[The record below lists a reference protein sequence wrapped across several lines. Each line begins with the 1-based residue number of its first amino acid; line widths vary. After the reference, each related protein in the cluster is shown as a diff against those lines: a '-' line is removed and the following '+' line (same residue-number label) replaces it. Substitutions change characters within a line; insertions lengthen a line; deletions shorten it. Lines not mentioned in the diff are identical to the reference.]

1 MNRPF
6 HLSTNPLQSRGK
18 NPLSGACLYYAAIAL
33 VIAAACIT
41 SPASAGEK
49 YLYGAPELSAT
60 IAGTNEFA
68 PGDELAVTVSVENRG
83 LNAVK
88 IVQSDIVNR
97 DDLPNTAKLVRASL
111 AGGEAPLVVK
121 TDAQMIGDISGGASA
136 QAAFQLAFDEDAEP
150 GVYTLPLTI
159 QYTYLREAEQYGTDT
174 IRYDYRTT
182 EEVIPLNVRIKPDVT
197 LAVGEISTD
206 SVNVGT
212 EGYLTVTVENTGSQK
227 AASAVLHIGRNGES
241 PIIPTDSSVYI
252 GDFVPGETAECT
264 YKVSVSG
271 NAESQVYPL
280 DVYLD
285 YENADGDQVTSDP
298 VTFGVQVGG
307 KIAFDVIPSEN
318 RVNPGEKHVIE
329 VQYRNTGGA
338 TAYSAQ
344 ARLSAVDPF
353 SSNDDTA
360 FLGDLA
366 PGETATARFEVSCD
380 GGATA
385 KTYGLDS
392 EIRYRD
398 SLDNSQI
405 SDTMKVKIQVDEPE
419 GALDS
424 LPLSALLGV
433 LAVGCVGSAWCF
445 LRFRKKE

>member
-1 MNRPF
+1 MNTPCYV
-6 HLSTNPLQSRGK
+6 STNTRPSRRGK
-18 NPLSGACLYYAAIAL
+18 SLGGVYCYAALAL
-33 VIAAACIT
+33 LIAAACIA

-49 YLYGAPELSAT
+49 FLYGAPELAAT

-68 PGDELAVTVSVENRG
+68 PGDDLAVTVTLENHG

-88 IVQSDIVNR
+88 IVQSEIVTR

-111 AGGEAPLVVK
+111 AAGDAPLVVK
-121 TDAQMIGDISGGASA
+121 TDAQMIGDIAGGRSA
-136 QAAFQLAFDEDAEP
+136 PVAFQLTFDEDAEP

-159 QYTYLREAEQYGTDT
+159 EYTYLREAEQYGTDT

-182 EEVIPLNVRIKPDVT
+182 EEVIPLDVRIKPDVT
-197 LAVGEISTD
+197 LAVTGISTD
-206 SVNVGT
+206 AVNVGT
-212 EGYLTVTVENTGSQK
+212 EGYLTVNVENAGSEK

-241 PIIPTDSSVYI
+241 PIVPTDSSVYI
-252 GDFVPGETAECT
+252 GDLMPGETATCT
-264 YKVSVSG
+264 YKVAVSS

-285 YENADGDQVTSDP
+285 YENADGNEVTTEA

-307 KIAFDVIPSEN
+307 KIAFEVIPSEN
-318 RVNPGEKHVIE
+318 RVGPGDKTVIE
-329 VQYRNTGGA
+329 VEYRNTGGA

-366 PGETATARFEVSCD
+366 PGESAVARYEISSD

-385 KTYGLDS
+385 KSYGLDS

-405 SDTMKVKIQVDEPE
+405 SDTMKVEIQVDEPE
-419 GALDS
+419 GTFEN
-424 LPLSALLGV
+424 LPAPALLSI
-433 LAVGCVGSAWCF
+433 LAIGCVGSAMYFVC
-445 LRFRKKE
+445 FRKKE

>member
-1 MNRPF
+1 MNIPTPK
-6 HLSTNPLQSRGK
+6 STHPKPSAGRG
-18 NPLSGACLYYAAIAL
+18 PLSGAYYYVAIAL
-33 VIAAACIT
+33 VIAASCIA

-49 YLYGAPELSAT
+49 FLYGSPDLSAT
-60 IAGTNEFA
+60 ISGTNEFA
-68 PGDELAVTVSVENRG
+68 PGDDLAVTVMVENRG

-111 AGGEAPLVVK
+111 AAGDAPLVVK
-121 TDAQMIGDISGGASA
+121 TDAQMIGDVAGGMSA
-136 QAAFQLAFDEDAEP
+136 PVAFQIAFDEGAEP

-182 EEVIPLNVRIKPDVT
+182 EEVVPLQVRIKPDVT

-206 SVNVGT
+206 AVNVGT
-212 EGYLTVTVENTGSQK
+212 EGYLIVTVENAGSEK
-227 AASAVLHIGRNGES
+227 AALAVLHIERNGES
-241 PIIPTDSSVYI
+241 PIVPTDSSVFI
-252 GDFVPGETAECT
+252 GDFMPGETATCT
-264 YKVSVSG
+264 YKVAVSS
-271 NAESQVYPL
+271 NADAKVYPL
-280 DVYLD
+280 NVYLD
-285 YENADGDQVTSDP
+285 YENADGDEATTDP
-298 VTFGVQVGG
+298 VTVGVNVGG
-307 KIAFDVIPSEN
+307 KIAFDAITSSSS
-318 RVNPGEKHVIE
+318 VNAGEKKVIE
-329 VQYRNTGGA
+329 VEYRNTGDA

-366 PGETATARFEVSCD
+366 PGESATARFEVSCD

-398 SLDNSQI
+398 ALDNSQI
-405 SDTMKVKIQVDEPE
+405 SDTMKVQIQVNEPE
-419 GALDS
+419 GALDN
-424 LPLSALLGV
+424 LPAPALLGI
-433 LAVGCVGSAWCF
+433 LAGGCVGSAWYF
-445 LRFRKKE
+445 VRSRKKE